1 MIDAS
6 SLNFREIFITLRD
19 KLLEQPPVEVGEWQ
33 SQQVSTPMRELLH
46 VVFEWPM
53 PERPINLGIETG
65 ARLPWAED
73 HSKER
78 LGGLP
83 LNPAPSHGWWPFNQ
97 QGNKAH
103 MPTVEKEVDERYW
116 AYLAAFID
124 ADGAITFPKAENKVH
139 PRIRIS
145 QNDKAAL
152 RFIASIFG
160 VGTLS
165 ERSPRQLRAPVSGKI
180 GYADQ
185 LIWQIQSVKEVEWVL
200 KHTLPYYQEKKHK
213 AKKALDYIQNTLF
226 NTRKEVP
233 REVRFSH
240 TYPERLWPKYAAGA
254 DVPRKGIR
262 FEYGDLNDVVNQLS
276 KSPNTRQA
284 YLPLWFPED
293 TGAVHGERVPCT
305 LGYHFI
311 IRDGVLD
318 ISYFMRSTD
327 LLRHFQDDV
336 YLAVRLAQ
344 WVVDQ
349 LRDDH
354 PHRPLRVG
362 KLIFH
367 TANLHIFDSDVDMLN
382 LWATQ
387 GKTWF

>member
-1 MIDAS
+1 
-6 SLNFREIFITLRD
+6 
-19 KLLEQPPVEVGEWQ
+19 
-33 SQQVSTPMRELLH
+33 MRELLH

-73 HSKER
+73 HFLER
-78 LGGLP
+78 VGGEP
-83 LNPAPSHGWWPFNQ
+83 LNPSPSEAWWPF
-97 QGNKAH
+97 A
-103 MPTVEKEVDERYW
+103 
-116 AYLAAFID
+116 
-124 ADGAITFPKAENKVH
+124 
-139 PRIRIS
+139 
-145 QNDKAAL
+145 
-152 RFIASIFG
+152 
-160 VGTLS
+160 
-165 ERSPRQLRAPVSGKI
+165 
-180 GYADQ
+180 
-185 LIWQIQSVKEVEWVL
+185 
-200 KHTLPYYQEKKHK
+200 
-213 AKKALDYIQNTLF
+213 AKKDGTNIAH
-226 NTRKEVP
+226 KSEG
-233 REVRFSH
+233 EAFSH
-240 TYPERLWPKYAAGA
+240 TYPERMWPKYANGGQELT
-254 DVPRKGIR
+254 DSLKYDYGPHRGIR

-284 YLPLWFPED
+284 YLPIWFPED
-293 TGAVHGERVPCT
+293 TGAVHGKRVPCT

-311 IRDGVLD
+311 IRDGILD

-344 WVVDQ
+344 WTVEA
-349 LRDDH
+349 LREDH

>member
-6 SLNFREIFITLRD
+6 SLDFREIFTTLRD

-73 HSKER
+73 HFLER
-78 LGGLP
+78 VGGLP
-83 LNPAPSHGWWPFNQ
+83 LNPSPSEAWWPF
-97 QGNKAH
+97 A
-103 MPTVEKEVDERYW
+103 
-116 AYLAAFID
+116 
-124 ADGAITFPKAENKVH
+124 
-139 PRIRIS
+139 
-145 QNDKAAL
+145 
-152 RFIASIFG
+152 
-160 VGTLS
+160 
-165 ERSPRQLRAPVSGKI
+165 
-180 GYADQ
+180 
-185 LIWQIQSVKEVEWVL
+185 
-200 KHTLPYYQEKKHK
+200 
-213 AKKALDYIQNTLF
+213 AKKDGTNVAH
-226 NTRKEVP
+226 KSEG
-233 REVRFSH
+233 EAFSH
-240 TYPERLWPKYAAGA
+240 TYPERMWPKYAGEGW
-254 DVPRKGIR
+254 VIQYQKEHMEPNEGIR

-284 YLPLWFPED
+284 YLPIWFPED
-293 TGAVHGERVPCT
+293 TGAVHGKRVPCT

-344 WVVDQ
+344 WTVEA
-349 LRDDH
+349 LREDH